1 MSIAPKGFPLVSD
14 IDAHLD
20 RCGHQPLFDSSKAL
34 DGERDASLHSS
45 EDERLLTSAM
55 LGTGLPVMNA
65 KLAEAISL
73 HRSDSGHSFSME
85 GQHPDSGLHLKSVP
99 TDASA
104 R

>member
-20 RCGHQPLFDSSKAL
+20 RCGHQPLLDSSKAL
-34 DGERDASLHSS
+34 DGERDASLRSG
-45 EDERLLTSAM
+45 EDERLLASAM
-55 LGTGLPVMNA
+55 LGAGVPFTNA
-65 KLAEAISL
+65 KLAEAISQ
-73 HRSDSGHSFSME
+73 HRSDSGHSFSMD
-85 GQHPDSGLHLKSVP
+85 GQHPDSGLRLNFVP